1 MSKGTPNVA
10 ASVRARL
17 ANITATTGDDYNLL
31 LVRYGLERFL
41 YRLGESK
48 HKGSFVLKGAL
59 LFSLWGGTRHRATR
73 DLDLLGFGDSEVAHL
88 ITVIK
93 EVCQTPV
100 TDDGIVFDPESVR
113 GEEIRTIDEYGGV
126 RINLRGNLGTAI
138 VAVQIDIGF
147 GDAMTPPPLEVSYPT
162 LIEMPK
168 PVIRVYSQETVIA
181 EKTEAIVKLGM
192 LNTRFKDYF
201 DLYFLATRYSFDGPT
216 LSQAMGATFS
226 RRGTA
231 VPATA
236 PVGLTAQFGADTN
249 KMTQWVAFCRKGRV
263 PSPDRSLHQLTEFLA
278 LFLLPPLMHPSAG
291 TTFNLHWPVGGPWV
305 TGRL

>member
-1 MSKGTPNVA
+1 MSKGPPNVA

-48 HKGSFVLKGAL
+48 YKGSFVLKGAL

-73 DLDLLGFGDSEVAHL
+73 DLDLLGFGDSQVAHL
-88 ITVIK
+88 VTTIK

-100 TDDGIVFDPESVR
+100 SDDGIVFDPESVR

-201 DLYFLATRYSFDGPT
+201 DLHFLATGHSFDGQT
-216 LSQAMGATFS
+216 LAQAMTATFA
-226 RRGTA
+226 RRGTSI
-231 VPATA
+231 PATA
-236 PVGLTAQFGADTN
+236 PVGLTETFSTDAN
-249 KMTQWVAFCRKGRV
+249 KLTQWTAFLRRGRV
-263 PSPDRSLHQLTEFLA
+263 PPPDRTFPELVAFLA
-278 LFLLPPLMHPSAG
+278 SFLLPPLVHPPGTEFKQKWSAG
-291 TTFNLHWPVGGPWV
+291 GSWAT
-305 TGRL
+305 

>member
-1 MSKGTPNVA
+1 MSKGSPNVA

-100 TDDGIVFDPESVR
+100 SDDGVVFDPESVR

-201 DLYFLATRYSFDGPT
+201 DLHFLATGYSFDGPT
-216 LSQAMGATFS
+216 LAQAMTATFA
-226 RRGTA
+226 RRGTSI
-231 VPATA
+231 PAIA
-236 PVGLTAQFGADTN
+236 PVGLTETFSTDAN
-249 KMTQWVAFCRKGRV
+249 KLTQWTAFLRRGRV
-263 PSPDRSLHQLTEFLA
+263 PPPDRTFPELVAFLA
-278 LFLLPPLMHPSAG
+278 SFLLPPLVRPLSTEFKQRWSAG
-291 TTFNLHWPVGGPWV
+291 GSWSA
-305 TGRL
+305 

>member
-17 ANITATTGDDYNLL
+17 ANVAAKTGDDYNLL

-48 HKGSFVLKGAL
+48 HKDSFVLKGAL
-59 LFSLWGGTRHRATR
+59 LFSLWGGTSHRATR
-73 DLDLLGFGDSEVAHL
+73 DLDLLGFGDSQVAHL
-88 ITVIK
+88 VAVFK
-93 EVCQTPV
+93 EVCQISV
-100 TDDGIVFDPESVR
+100 TDDGIAFDPESVR

-138 VAVQIDIGF
+138 VAIQIDIGF
-147 GDAMTPPPLEVSYPT
+147 GDAMTPPPLEASYPT

-181 EKTEAIVKLGM
+181 EKAEAIVKLGM

-201 DLYFLATRYSFDGPT
+201 DLHFLAIGYGFDGPT
-216 LSQAMGATFS
+216 LAQAMAATFA
-226 RRGTA
+226 RRGT
-231 VPATA
+231 PIPDSA
-236 PVGLTAQFGADTN
+236 PVGLTETFSTDSN
-249 KMTQWVAFCRKGRV
+249 KLRQWAAFLRRGRV
-263 PSPDRSLHQLTEFLA
+263 PPPNRAFPELVSFLA
-278 LFLLPPLMHPSAG
+278 AFLLPPLKAG
-291 TTFNLHWPVGGPWV
+291 EKFEQKWAAGGPW
-305 TGRL
+305 TS

>member
-1 MSKGTPNVA
+1 MSKGTPHVA

-17 ANITATTGDDYNLL
+17 ANVAAKTGDDYNLL

-48 HKGSFVLKGAL
+48 HKGSFVLKGAF
-59 LFSLWGGTRHRATR
+59 LFSLWGGTNHRATR
-73 DLDLLGFGDSEVAHL
+73 DLDLLGFGDGHVAHL
-88 ITVIK
+88 VAVFK

-100 TDDGIVFDPESVR
+100 TDDGILFDPESVR

-126 RINLRGNLGTAI
+126 RINLRGYLGTAVI
-138 VAVQIDIGF
+138 AVQIDIGF
-147 GDAMTPPPLEVSYPT
+147 GDAMTPPPLEASYPT

-201 DLYFLATRYSFDGPT
+201 DLHFLATRYSFEGPT
-216 LSQAMGATFS
+216 LSKAMAATFS

-231 VPATA
+231 VPTEA
-236 PVGLTAQFGADTN
+236 PVGLTETFSTDAN
-249 KMTQWVAFCRKGRV
+249 KLTQWTAFLNRGRV
-263 PSPDRSLHQLTEFLA
+263 PSPDKAFPELVAFLA
-278 LFLLPPLMHPSAG
+278 SFLLPPLIPMANQD
-291 TTFNLHWPVGGPWV
+291 FEQKWPVGGPW
-305 TGRL
+305 TT